1 MNETEY
7 TLTDNTEAKK
17 FEMKVEGYTAYI
29 EYMLMGNKIFFTHT
43 EVPVPLE
50 GKGIGSKLVKLAL
63 ENIDS
68 RGLKLV
74 PLCPFTAQYIKRHP
88 EWERVLASD
97 VTLK

>member
-1 MNETEY
+1 MSETEY
-7 TLTDNTEAKK
+7 TITDNAESKR
-17 FEMKVEGYTAYI
+17 FEMKAEGHTAFL
-29 EYMLMGNKIFFTHT
+29 EYMLMSNKIFFTHT
-43 EVPVPLE
+43 EVPLPLE

-63 ENIDS
+63 ENIEA
-68 RGLKLV
+68 RGLKLI